1 MAKYLGA
8 VYRGA
13 VYGNPPRLVYNA
25 EPMEASAVDYGKVFV
40 RWNAPAGDFTKI
52 RLVRNNDNFSETE
65 QDGVILWEQS
75 STTSLNGLVN
85 RNTFTDGEDNFLD
98 SDAENDLPVAQGQFI
113 YYTIWLF
120 TNNNLWIAAGY
131 ATALMPTNRGSQTKL
146 FEILPKVYTS
156 VEQSPTG
163 VPNTNSFIYTFL
175 KPFSFTFD
183 QILTYAELI
192 KPSYGRRKTPP
203 SLLPPLENNIGLY
216 PERGLPYRNQKKLI
230 REAIYL
236 YQNKGT
242 LLGIQNYIEALSN
255 YDPVVTVSPNI
266 MLDVQ
271 DSSFTEG
278 VGRWTTTYGALT
290 ADSAKPGPTGTNAV
304 NTVWS
309 GKCITSAGVVTKVA
323 RNNNTATF
331 TTSAVHGLEVGDSVV
346 IGDVGLADFNGTQ
359 TVVSIPSSTTF
370 TSSNSGSNVNE
381 STVTGTITNVSHM
394 LLGKDNPIT
403 KGIPVVG
410 GTPYRFSYYAASTSN
425 GNVIADVKWHDYLGV
440 QVGSLVQEATI
451 NGTTGVYQRF
461 FMNLTAPSTAVYAT
475 VRFKFTTQNTY
486 NIDMIQFA
494 PQATATNFDEA
505 RGLDVFLSSQKVNI
519 NSNPS
524 FETNTTGWT
533 TNSSISRVNDVP
545 PGLPGSFS
553 MRLSGQNT
561 FSVSKILNKTPTTF
575 KLTEGNNYTFSCYLK
590 ASAPA
595 TLTMNLTAADDDG
608 PDSDVAT
615 KEISVTTSWDRYYV
629 SLFIPEGLSLNGN
642 ITLTFNL
649 SATLT
654 GQTIWIDNTQAEQSF
669 YPTDYFD
676 GSLPADFGVFWSG
689 TAHASYSYNYPSRL
703 KKMPRIFLTLKD
715 WIPYNMPYRVR
726 SYKGLEGT
734 SETVI

>member
-1 MAKYLGA
+1 VAKYLGA

-25 EPMEASAVDYGKVFV
+25 EPMEASAVDYGKIYVS
-40 RWNAPAGDFTKI
+40 WNAPSGDFTKI
-52 RLVRNNDNFSETE
+52 RLVRNNDNFAETE

-75 STTSLNGLVN
+75 STSSLNGLVN
-85 RNTFTDGEDNFLD
+85 RNSFTDGEDNFLD
-98 SDAENDLPVAQGQFI
+98 SYTINDLPVAQGQFI

-120 TNNNLWIAAGY
+120 TNSNLWTPAGY
-131 ATALMPTNRGSQTKL
+131 ATALMPSDRGSQKKL

-156 VEQSPTG
+156 AEQSPTG
-163 VPNTNSFIYTFL
+163 VPDVNSFVYNFL

-183 QILTYAELI
+183 QILTYAELV
-192 KPSYGRRKTPP
+192 KPNFGRRKTPP

-242 LLGIQNYIEALSN
+242 LLGIQNYIEAVSN
-255 YDPVVTVSPNI
+255 YDPVVTVSPNL

-278 VGRWTTTYGALT
+278 IGRWTNTYGNLT
-290 ADSAKPGPTGTNAV
+290 ADSTKPGPTGTNAV

-309 GKCITSAGVVTKVA
+309 GKFITSAGAVSKIARANNVA
-323 RNNNTATF
+323 TI
-331 TTSAVHGLEVGDSVV
+331 TSSAAHGLIPNDSVT
-346 IGDVGLADFNGTQ
+346 IGSVSVPDFNGTH
-359 TVVSIPSSTTF
+359 TIDSVPSPTTF
-370 TSSNSGSNVNE
+370 TYANTGANVNE
-381 STVTGTITNVSHM
+381 GTVTGTISDVSHIS
-394 LLGKDNPIT
+394 LGKDNPVT

-410 GTPYRFSYYAASTSN
+410 GTAYRFSYYAASASN
-425 GNVIADVKWHDYLGV
+425 GTVIADVTWHDYLGT
-440 QVGSLVQEATI
+440 QVSSVVTEATT

-461 FMNLTAPSTAVYAT
+461 FMNLTAPVTAVYAT

-486 NIDMIQFA
+486 NIDMVQFA

-505 RGLDVFLSSQKVNI
+505 RGLDIFLSSEKVNI

-533 TNSSISRVNDVP
+533 TNSSVSRVGVVP

-553 MRLSGQNT
+553 MLLTGQNN
-561 FSVSKILNKTPTTF
+561 FSLSKILNKTPTTY

-590 ASAPA
+590 ASAN
-595 TLTMNLTAADDDG
+595 TTMNMALTAADDDG
-608 PDSDVAT
+608 PDTEVVN
-615 KEISVTTSWDRYYV
+615 KQISVTTDWDRYYV
-629 SLFIPEGLSLNGN
+629 SLFIPEGLSVLGN
-642 ITLTFNL
+642 ITLTFTL
-649 SATLT
+649 TATLT
-654 GQTIWIDNTQAEQSF
+654 GQSVWIDNTQAEQTF

-676 GSLPADFGVFWSG
+676 GSLPADYGVFWSG

-703 KKMPRIFLTLKD
+703 KKMPRVFLTLKD